1 MCGTVGR
8 SPHGM
13 ITSRTA
19 ARTRTARKGH
29 VVATNRARVKS
40 VEESIRD
47 TEEPD
52 HQLKKN
58 LSALDLAVFGV
69 GVIIGTGIF
78 VLTGEVAKTDSGPAV
93 AISFVI
99 AGIVC
104 GLAAICYAE
113 FASTVPV
120 AGSAYTFSYATFG
133 ELIAW
138 IIGWDL
144 VLELA
149 LGAATVAVGWS
160 GYLNQLLGD
169 LGIPLPESIAGET
182 ARFNIPAMFIVAV
195 MTCVLIL
202 GIKLSSRVT
211 SVIVAIKLVIV
222 LLVIAV
228 GIFYV
233 KAANYTPFIPPAQPS
248 ETGSGLTAPLI
259 QTLFGFAPST
269 FGIGG
274 IVAGAAIVF
283 FAFIGFG
290 IVAAAPGGNK
300 EPKRD
305 LPRGIIG
312 SLVICT
318 VLYVAVSLVV
328 VGMQNYTELSTS
340 APLADAFRS
349 VGLPFF
355 SGLISVGALA
365 GLTSVVLILMLGQS
379 RVLLAMSRDHLLPPT
394 LGAVHPRWGTPY
406 KITIVTG
413 VVVAV
418 LAGFIPLS
426 TLAELV
432 NIGTLFAFVLVSI
445 AVWLLR
451 RSRPELPR
459 SFRVPLVPFLPIVSA
474 LASFYLMLNLP
485 GETWLRFGVWMVI
498 GVLLYFLYGR
508 RRSRLAA
515 GGALHPSTAGDRE
528 VARGRPAD

>member
-1 MCGTVGR
+1 M
-8 SPHGM
+8 
-13 ITSRTA
+13 A
-19 ARTRTARKGH
+19 D
-29 VVATNRARVKS
+29 NRARVKS

-47 TEEPD
+47 TEEPE

-58 LSALDLAVFGV
+58 LSGLDLTVFGV

-78 VLTGEVAKTDSGPAV
+78 VLTGVVAKTAAGPAV

-99 AGIVC
+99 AGVVC

-120 AGSAYTFSYATFG
+120 AGSAYTFSYATLG
-133 ELIAW
+133 EFVAW

-169 LGIPLPESIAGET
+169 LGIPLPTSIAGET
-182 ARFNIPAMFIVAV
+182 ARFNIPAILIVAV
-195 MTCVLIL
+195 MTAVLMF

-211 SVIVAIKLVIV
+211 SVIVAIKVAIV

-228 GIFYV
+228 GLFFV
-233 KAANYTPFIPPAQPS
+233 KAQNYTPFVPPAQPTP
-248 ETGSGLTAPLI
+248 TGSGLTAPLI

-269 FGIGG
+269 FGVGG
-274 IVAGAAIVF
+274 ILAGAAIVF
-283 FAFIGFG
+283 FAFIGFD
-290 IVAAAPGGNK
+290 IVATAAEETKNPS
-300 EPKRD
+300 RD

-328 VGMQNYTELSTS
+328 VGMQPYTELSEA

-349 VGLPFF
+349 VGLPFL
-355 SGLISVGALA
+355 SGAISVGALA
-365 GLTSVVLILMLGQS
+365 GLTSVVMILMLGQS
-379 RVLLAMSRDHLLPPT
+379 RVLFAMSRDHLLPPK
-394 LGAVHPRWGTPY
+394 LGTVHPTYGTPY
-406 KITIVTG
+406 KITIITG
-413 VVVAV
+413 IFVAV
-418 LAGFIPLS
+418 LAGLVPLS

-445 AVWLLR
+445 AVIVLR
-451 RSRPELPR
+451 RTRPELPR
-459 SFRVPLVPFLPIVSA
+459 AFRVPLVPLLPVLSA
-474 LASFYLMLNLP
+474 LASIYLMLNLP
-485 GETWLRFGVWMVI
+485 VETWLRFIAWMLLGVV
-498 GVLLYFLYGR
+498 LYFVYGR
-508 RRSRLAA
+508 RRSRFSVRGAAERAAA
-515 GGALHPSTAGDRE
+515 GRAPGGT
-528 VARGRPAD
+528 

>member
-1 MCGTVGR
+1 
-8 SPHGM
+8 
-13 ITSRTA
+13 
-19 ARTRTARKGH
+19 
-29 VVATNRARVKS
+29 VANNAARVKS

-47 TEEPD
+47 TEEPE
-52 HQLKKN
+52 HQLRKN
-58 LSALDLAVFGV
+58 LSGLDLTVFGV

-78 VLTGEVAKTDSGPAV
+78 VLTGVVAKTAAGPAV

-99 AGIVC
+99 AGVVC

-120 AGSAYTFSYATFG
+120 AGSAYTFSYATLG
-133 ELIAW
+133 EVVAW

-149 LGAATVAVGWS
+149 LGAATVSVGWS

-169 LGIPLPESIAGET
+169 LGIPLPTSIAGET
-182 ARFNIPAMFIVAV
+182 ATVNIPAIFIALV
-195 MTCVLIL
+195 MTGVLIL

-211 SVIVAIKLVIV
+211 SVIVAIKVAIV
-222 LLVIAV
+222 LMVIGV

-233 KAANYTPFIPPAQPS
+233 KAANYTPFLPPAQPS

-269 FGIGG
+269 FGVGG
-274 IVAGAAIVF
+274 ILAGAAIVF
-283 FAFIGFG
+283 FAFIGFD
-290 IVAAAPGGNK
+290 IVATAAEETKDPS
-300 EPKRD
+300 RD

-328 VGMQNYTELSTS
+328 VGMQKYTELSTA

-365 GLTSVVLILMLGQS
+365 GLTSVVMILMLGQS
-379 RVLLAMSRDHLLPPT
+379 RVLFAMSRDNLLPAG
-394 LGAVHPRWGTPY
+394 LGAVHPKYGTPY
-406 KITIVTG
+406 KITVITG
-413 VVVAV
+413 VAVAL
-418 LAGFIPLS
+418 LAGFIPLN

-445 AVWLLR
+445 GVIVLR
-451 RSRPELPR
+451 RTRPELHR
-459 SFRVPLVPFLPIVSA
+459 AFRVPLVPALPIVSA
-474 LASFYLMLNLP
+474 LASIYLMFNLP
-485 GETWLRFGVWMVI
+485 GETWIRFGVWMVL
-498 GVLLYFLYGR
+498 GVVLYYAYGR
-508 RRSRLAA
+508 RRSRFSVRGAAERKAA
-515 GGALHPSTAGDRE
+515 GRLPGGT
-528 VARGRPAD
+528 